1 MFITLDGKQFSK
13 CKSSF
18 PINAKEAAFNGKF
31 LLTQRLRKTFS

>member
-13 CKSSF
+13 RKSSF